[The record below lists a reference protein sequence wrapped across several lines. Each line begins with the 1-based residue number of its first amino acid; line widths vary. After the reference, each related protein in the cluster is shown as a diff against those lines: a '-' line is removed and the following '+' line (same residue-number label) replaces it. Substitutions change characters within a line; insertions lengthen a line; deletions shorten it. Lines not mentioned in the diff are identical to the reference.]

1 MKRTLAL
8 LMLVYAT
15 DVSLAQSLSV
25 RLLERNTA
33 SAIRD
38 AGFWCGKITNARVDR
53 ARSAIGPTIV
63 QITCDDKTA
72 FAQYKLTM
80 TAENKISKIEVWK

>member
-8 LMLVYAT
+8 LMLVCAT
-15 DVSLAQSLSV
+15 DVSLAQSLRV

-33 SAIRD
+33 KVIRD
-38 AGFWCGKITNARVDR
+38 AGFWCDKITDARVDR
-53 ARSAIGPTIV
+53 ARSAVGPTIV
-63 QITCDDKTA
+63 QVTCDDKTT

-80 TAENKISKIEVWK
+80 TAENRISKIEVWK

>member
-1 MKRTLAL
+1 MKHLLAL
-8 LMLVYAT
+8 LLLVCST
-15 DVSLAQSLSV
+15 DASFAQSLRV

-38 AGFWCGKITNARVDR
+38 AGFWCDKITNARIDR
-53 ARSAIGPTIV
+53 ARSAVGPTIV
-63 QITCDDKTA
+63 QITCDDKIT

-80 TAENKISKIEVWK
+80 TAENKISKIEIWK